1 VEPAIEEGF
10 RLPDEGE
17 EGGLLLVRRV
27 EEAGDVA
34 EGGVLVR
41 AIVRANAMSDLWLI
55 LSPIQGHA
63 YTGHRKSDSHGRF
76 VSSAREGAYPSCLGK
91 SPTVPASVQEA
102 RKRLNEKPAQSFMQ
116 TG

>member
-1 VEPAIEEGF
+1 
-10 RLPDEGE
+10 
-17 EGGLLLVRRV
+17 
-27 EEAGDVA
+27 VA

-116 TG
+116 TGLPGGEGNV